1 MSSHDDNLVET
12 VIYYVGAVLAFAGM
26 ALAAVAVIKAMVLK

>member
-1 MSSHDDNLVET
+1 MSSRDDNLLDT
-12 VIYYVGAVLAFAGM
+12 VLYYAGVVLAFAGM